1 MRRAFARSIGG
12 DVGRHDD
19 FRDRAR
25 TRVLCDQPLGHRRH
39 RRRGHSQAWASL
51 GTLEDLFG
59 LVGDFL
65 GAPPL
70 SDAQLAWAVDAAQE
84 AGLPSQLTLFGRLT
98 IADDTPAMTMHSA
111 DGQGIDHLFDW
122 GPVLIGIYLDALAH

>member
-1 MRRAFARSIGG
+1 M
-12 DVGRHDD
+12 
-19 FRDRAR
+19 
-25 TRVLCDQPLGHRRH
+25 
-39 RRRGHSQAWASL
+39 
-51 GTLEDLFG
+51 
-59 LVGDFL
+59 VGDFL

-70 SDAQLAWAVDAAQE
+70 SDAQLARWMPPRKRA
-84 AGLPSQLTLFGRLT
+84 LPSQLTLFGRLT